1 MCSAKSNTVHVLNY
15 QNSRS
20 EKSVKIIRLY
30 LVSAPRRS
38 ASPELEMV
46 GIGDIIA
53 VQL

>member
-30 LVSAPRRS
+30 LVAARA
-38 ASPELEMV
+38 ASPELEMAC
-46 GIGDIIA
+46 IEDIIA